1 MHFGTHWKICTLS
14 CGFKELLNSSWK
26 ILFLLTPPC
35 FEFSSCC
42 SNVEVYS
49 TLCRYIVTS
58 LLGVVWLCI
67 AHLFLSFSFA
77 GRKNCLLQC
86 QRRRKYNLI
95 LLLSYSLCAVRDA
108 SSEIQ
113 HYKQPISSPP
123 EIITMSTNLIVD
135 FVDSP

>member
-49 TLCRYIVTS
+49 TLCRYIVAS

-135 FVDSP
+135 FEF